1 MMARF
6 EDGNLSGSFGNLIFY
21 SRDGKTY
28 VRSKPGRRKKKRGQ
42 PADPNKTI
50 FGKVSTQG
58 SRMLNILKRQLLFS
72 FSLATYNN
80 TRSWMRNQYEANQ
93 QQPQWDICARPN
105 DMCQLNIAAD
115 LRDMLFTSLVV
126 SNTGGGIMQVSI
138 PAMNPQ
144 RDMKKLPAHT
154 TAVNMK
160 LAVLFT
166 DFEDSSPA
174 YIAMEQYQFN
184 YANTLLPAKDI
195 IIDSKAT
202 AGNLAMVVLA
212 IEPVARDKTF
222 TVEWLPAAIIAMG
235 KVK

>member
-1 MMARF
+1 MATF
-6 EDGNLSGSFGNLIFY
+6 EDGNLSGSIGNFIFY

-72 FSLATYNN
+72 FSLGSYNN
-80 TRSWMRNQYEANQ
+80 TRSWMRNQYEGKQ

-105 DMCQLNIAAD
+105 DMCQLNVAAD
-115 LRDMLFTSLVV
+115 LRDMLFTSIAV
-126 SNTGGGIMQVSI
+126 SDTGAGKLQVSI

-144 RDMKKLPAHT
+144 QDMKKLPAKT

-160 LAVLFT
+160 LAVLYT
-166 DFEDSSPA
+166 AFEDISPA
-174 YIAMEQYQFN
+174 YMAVEQYQFN
-184 YANTLLPAKDI
+184 YTNTLLPAKDI
-195 IIDSKAT
+195 IIDTKAP

-212 IEPVARDKTF
+212 IEPVNAFNNF
-222 TVEWLPAAIIAMG
+222 TTEWLPAAIIGMG
-235 KVK
+235 RIK

>member
-1 MMARF
+1 MAKF
-6 EDGNLSGSFGNLIFY
+6 EDGNLSGSFGNFIFY

-58 SRMLNILKRQLLFS
+58 SRMLNILRRQLLFS
-72 FSLATYNN
+72 FSLASYNN
-80 TRSWMRNQYEANQ
+80 TRSWMRNQYAANQ
-93 QQPQWDICARPN
+93 QQSQWDISARPN

-115 LRDMLFTSLVV
+115 LRDMLFTSVAV
-126 SNTGGGIMQVSI
+126 MDTGAGKLQVSI

-144 RDMKKLPAHT
+144 RDIKKLPAQT

-160 LAVLFT
+160 LAVLYT
-166 DFEDSSPA
+166 AFEGSSPA

-184 YANTLLPAKDI
+184 YENTLLPAKDI
-195 IIDSKAT
+195 IIDTEAP
-202 AGNLAMVVLA
+202 AGNLALVVLA
-212 IEPVARDKTF
+212 IEPVKEGKSF
-222 TVEWLPAAIIAMG
+222 TAEWLPAAIIGMG
-235 KVK
+235 RVK

>member
-1 MMARF
+1 
-6 EDGNLSGSFGNLIFY
+6 
-21 SRDGKTY
+21 
-28 VRSKPGRRKKKRGQ
+28 
-42 PADPNKTI
+42 
-50 FGKVSTQG
+50 
-58 SRMLNILKRQLLFS
+58 
-72 FSLATYNN
+72 
-80 TRSWMRNQYEANQ
+80 MRNQYEANQ